1 MSNALQSKG
10 TKLQYDSGSGDYV
23 SVAEVTRITG
33 PNPSKEQIDV
43 THLESTGAYREYIDS
58 FKDGGEI
65 TAEVNFIPAAHE
77 DILDDFNAD
86 TQRNWRIVWPD
97 LQTQWL
103 FAANVR
109 SISPSASVGE
119 KLSATITLKVSGAI
133 AQGAYPGA

>member
-10 TKLQYDSGSGDYV
+10 TKLQYEDGASYV

-43 THLESTGAYREYIDS
+43 THLESSGAYREYIDS
-58 FKDGGEI
+58 FKDGGELS
-65 TAEVNFIPAAHE
+65 AEVNFIPATHQ
-77 DILDDFNAD
+77 DILDDFNND

-97 LQTQWL
+97 LQTQWS
-103 FAANVR
+103 FAATVR

-133 AQGAYPGA
+133 TQGTYTP